1 LATRR
6 SEEDRSPRGTWVIPG
21 DTNAPRFSR
30 PSPATYPRIKPES
43 LRTFLVTWG
52 TKESAVQKVIELS
65 VGCRH
70 SPRFPPDHAR
80 GLLKLTDRAK
90 TRGTRFPACSFRP
103 ASRYLDVMTKQTTVR
118 LPEDLAKEAEAVA
131 RVNGISVNALIIE
144 SLSAE
149 IARVRADTEFT
160 TRVSKLLKRDKELLN
175 RLAR

>member
-1 LATRR
+1 
-6 SEEDRSPRGTWVIPG
+6 
-21 DTNAPRFSR
+21 
-30 PSPATYPRIKPES
+30 
-43 LRTFLVTWG
+43 
-52 TKESAVQKVIELS
+52 
-65 VGCRH
+65 
-70 SPRFPPDHAR
+70 
-80 GLLKLTDRAK
+80 
-90 TRGTRFPACSFRP
+90 
-103 ASRYLDVMTKQTTVR
+103 MTKQTTVR